1 MLEGIPSL
9 IFWSSTK
16 QFESLN
22 NADDQIVTG
31 QFSDNLYDYLYDSAL
46 LSRRPANLFI
56 VFKDT
61 LEGRDNIAHIPR
73 DSTLADFN
81 HFVYETGNK
90 CLHFIDIP
98 FDPTPDYVFF
108 LLVFLSLYTRNLLFL
123 IPAACLHI
131 VPRIP
136 KAESLLIVAYR
147 YQMANLALDPLKMNH
162 ALGTVGQG

>member
-22 NADDQIVTG
+22 NSDDQIMTG

-46 LSRRPANLFI
+46 LSRKPANLFI

-61 LEGRDNIAHIPR
+61 LESRDNIAHIPR

-136 KAESLLIVAYR
+136 KAESLLMVAYR
-147 YQMANLALDPLKMNH
+147 YQMANLALDSLKMNH
-162 ALGTVGQG
+162 ALGTIGQG

>member
-9 IFWSSTK
+9 IFWSDTK

-22 NADDQIVTG
+22 NADDQITSG

-46 LSRRPANLFI
+46 LSRSPTNLFI

-61 LEGRDNIAHIPR
+61 LEGRDNIAHIQR
-73 DSTLADFN
+73 DSTLADFH

-98 FDPTPDYVFF
+98 FDPTPNYVFF
-108 LLVFLSLYTRNLLFL
+108 FLVFLSLWTRNLLFL
-123 IPAACLHI
+123 IPAACLQI
-131 VPRIP
+131 VPKLPRT
-136 KAESLLIVAYR
+136 ESLLMVAYR
-147 YQMANLALDPLKMNH
+147 YEMANLALDSLKVNH